1 MNKYTNIND
10 IIQKELHSFGVC
22 NNIPVAVMD
31 TFAAHISIM
40 ITQAQETAYEAG
52 VLHGVLQQLYS
63 DQSLTADTDNDED
76 ADYYSD
82 DGLTPEQVAEVYASI
97 EEDEK
102 NFFEDDFD
110 EEF

>member
-1 MNKYTNIND
+1 M
-10 IIQKELHSFGVC
+10 
-22 NNIPVAVMD
+22 
-31 TFAAHISIM
+31 
-40 ITQAQETAYEAG
+40 
-52 VLHGVLQQLYS
+52 
-63 DQSLTADTDNDED
+63 TADTDNDED
-76 ADYYSD
+76 IDYYSD